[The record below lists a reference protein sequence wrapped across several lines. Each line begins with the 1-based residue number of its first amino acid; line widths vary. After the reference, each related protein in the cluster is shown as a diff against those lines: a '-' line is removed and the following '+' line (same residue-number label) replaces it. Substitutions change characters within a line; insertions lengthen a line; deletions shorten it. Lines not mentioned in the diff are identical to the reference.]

1 MAKINDLTTGPIFPA
16 LIKLSFPIIGTS
28 FIQMA
33 YNLTDVLW
41 LGRAGSATVTA
52 VTTAGFFI
60 WLLMA
65 LAYSTKAGTETLV
78 AQAVGKKL
86 PDGARKVA
94 ENALTLSLI
103 GSLVAF
109 ICILIFAPQLL
120 SFFELEDEVRFQAIA
135 YLRVVSFGMCFSA
148 LNPVLS
154 AISLGHGNSRTPFL
168 INSIGLIVNIILDPL
183 LIFGLWFFPE
193 LGATGAALAT
203 VFANIL
209 VFILFLLKH
218 KRVTAHI
225 PHLKLLVLPQKDT
238 VLAILKI
245 GIPISV
251 SHVAFCLFSMCIGK
265 IVSAYGTIPL
275 GVQNI
280 GANIEALSWNTALGF
295 AAALSSFTGQNYGAG
310 KYDRIRQGYYI
321 VLGLSVSLGLLA
333 TIAFTFFGHQIF
345 SLFSTET
352 EMILTGEMYLLI
364 LAVSQIFMCVEI
376 TSAGGFYGLG
386 KSKAPSAVSILFTG
400 LRIPA
405 ALLVVTYTSYAYAGV
420 WWCVSIS
427 SVFKGVI
434 VMTLYIFALRR
445 FGRKGQP

>member
-1 MAKINDLTTGPIFPA
+1 MAKINDLTTGPIFAA
-16 LIKLSFPIIGTS
+16 LVKLSLPIIGTS

-33 YNLTDVLW
+33 YSLTDVLW

-52 VTTAGFFI
+52 ATTAGFFL

-65 LAYSTKAGTETLV
+65 SAYSTKAGTETLV
-78 AQAVGKKL
+78 AQSVGKKK
-86 PDGARKVA
+86 PDKARSIA

-103 GSLVAF
+103 GSFIAF
-109 ICILIFAPQLL
+109 VCILIFAPQLL
-120 SFFELEDEVRFQAIA
+120 SFFQLETEVRSQAIA

-148 LNPVLS
+148 MNPVLS
-154 AISLGHGNSRTPFL
+154 AIYLVHGDSSTPFF
-168 INSIGLIVNIILDPL
+168 INSCGLILNIVLDPL

-193 LGATGAALAT
+193 LGATGAAIAT
-203 VFANIL
+203 VFANVL
-209 VFILFLLKH
+209 VFTIFVVKH
-218 KRVTAHI
+218 KRVTAYI
-225 PHLKLLVLPQKDT
+225 PHLKLIILPQKDV

-251 SHVAFCLFSMCIGK
+251 SHVAFCLFSMYIGK

-295 AAALSSFTGQNYGAG
+295 ATALSSFTGQNYGAG
-310 KYDRIRQGYYI
+310 KYERIKRGYYI
-321 VLGLSVSLGLLA
+321 VLGLSVSLGLIA
-333 TIAFTFFGHQIF
+333 TIAFAFYGYQIF

-364 LAVSQIFMCVEI
+364 LAVSQIFMCIEI

-386 KSKAPSAVSILFTG
+386 QSKAPSNISILFTG

-405 ALLVVTYTSYAYAGV
+405 ALLVVTYTSYTYAGV

-434 VMTLYIFALRR
+434 VMLLYIFALKKFAR
-445 FGRKGQP
+445 